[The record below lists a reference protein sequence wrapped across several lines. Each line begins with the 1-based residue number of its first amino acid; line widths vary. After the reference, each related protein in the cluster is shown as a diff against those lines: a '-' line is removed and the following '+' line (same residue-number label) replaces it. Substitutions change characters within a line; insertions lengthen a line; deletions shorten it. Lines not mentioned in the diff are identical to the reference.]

1 MAREKKKIRHAEQKQ
16 PQVVLQ
22 QNNVQITNEK
32 VANEKQQQQKEP
44 QPNTQN
50 SSKNLDS
57 GYGKDIKGKLI
68 YYLYMDTQILPR

>member
-32 VANEKQQQQKEP
+32 VANEKQQQKEP